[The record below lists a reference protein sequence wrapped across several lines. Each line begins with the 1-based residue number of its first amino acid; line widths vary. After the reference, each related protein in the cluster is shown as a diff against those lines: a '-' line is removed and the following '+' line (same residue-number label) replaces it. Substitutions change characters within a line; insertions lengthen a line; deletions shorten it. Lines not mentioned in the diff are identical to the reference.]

1 MIDIHAH
8 ILNNLDDGPEDL
20 KEARRLVSLLHSEG
34 VEMVIATP
42 HLNPERYPEVTKSTV
57 RRRIRELEGIIP
69 IYEGYELHA
78 NYLPENLKDYTL
90 AGSNYV
96 LIEFS
101 PFTPSSSIPL
111 ILRSIKNRGFI
122 PIIAHTERYS
132 LEIGTLKR
140 FKKSG
145 ALLQFNAES
154 IINMGTILYKLIKLE
169 IIDFIA
175 SDIHPRRKAGLRDAH
190 TIVKGYSEEL
200 ANRLFYLNPYRV
212 IKNQKIDGGLI

>member
-8 ILNNLDDGPEDL
+8 ILNNLDDGPENL
-20 KEARRLVSLLHSEG
+20 KGARRLVSLLHSEG

-42 HLNPERYPEVTKSTV
+42 HLIPERYPEVTKSTV

-78 NYLPENLKDYTL
+78 NYLPEDLDEYTL
-90 AGSNYV
+90 AGSNYI

-175 SDIHPRRKAGLRDAH
+175 SDIHPGRKAGLRDAY
-190 TIVKGYSEEL
+190 TIVKDYSEEL

>member
-8 ILNNLDDGPEDL
+8 ILNNLDDGPENL
-20 KEARRLVSLLHSEG
+20 KEARRLVSLLHSES

-78 NYLPENLKDYTL
+78 NYLPEDLDEYTL
-90 AGSNYV
+90 AGSNYI

-132 LEIGTLKR
+132 LEIGTLRR

-175 SDIHPRRKAGLRDAH
+175 SDIHPGRKAGLRDAY
-190 TIVKGYSEEL
+190 TIVKDYSEEL
-200 ANRLFYLNPYRV
+200 ANRLFYLNPYSV
-212 IKNQKIDGGLI
+212 IKNQKIDGGIR